1 MTRRGAG
8 ISFRFHATRFVLLPG
23 EGLLGVCLVVDLP
36 ALSALFWAQQQML
49 EKPADGHD
57 MPYLMLR
64 TVLFD

>member
-1 MTRRGAG
+1 MTQRGAG

-23 EGLLGVCLVVDLP
+23 EGLLGVSLVVDLT
-36 ALSALFWAQQQML
+36 ALSALSWAQPQML